1 MGIFSDGLTVVPMP
15 ARVSPS
21 TLPRMAE
28 PARDEPAGE
37 PDVPSIDPEAID
49 RAYSLERARRRARD
63 EHGRAARRA
72 HVRFWLT
79 MLVLLVLAI
88 VLIVTV
94 WHEVERLFGL

>member
-1 MGIFSDGLTVVPMP
+1 
-15 ARVSPS
+15 
-21 TLPRMAE
+21 MAE
-28 PARDEPAGE
+28 PARKTVVGE

-49 RAYSLERARRRARD
+49 RAYLLERARRRARV

-72 HVRFWLT
+72 HVRFWVT

>member
-1 MGIFSDGLTVVPMP
+1 
-15 ARVSPS
+15 
-21 TLPRMAE
+21 MAE
-28 PARDEPAGE
+28 PARDEAARE
-37 PDVPSIDPEAID
+37 PDVPSIDPETID
-49 RAYSLERARRRARD
+49 RAYLLERARRRSRV

-72 HVRFWLT
+72 HVRFWVT

>member
-1 MGIFSDGLTVVPMP
+1 
-15 ARVSPS
+15 
-21 TLPRMAE
+21 MAE
-28 PARDEPAGE
+28 PARDTAAGGTGA
-37 PDVPSIDPEAID
+37 PDADPPPSIDPEAID
-49 RAYSLERARRRARD
+49 RAYLLERARRRART

-72 HVRFWLT
+72 HVRFWVT